1 MTTIPPPKAAAATGA
16 RLERRLGAWNCAL
29 LTIGSVVGTGIFLT
43 PRDVARALHDPW
55 LVIAVT
61 VVAGL
66 FTLVGALTYAELG
79 VMFPRA
85 GGLYVFLKEAYG
97 PAWAFLYGWAAFL
110 VIMSGGVAAIAMG
123 FAQCAATFVPW
134 CAPDHVL
141 ASVHLGGRLWQPAAP
156 AVAATVAIVV
166 LTAVNH
172 LGLRAGATLQAGLT
186 LAAVIA
192 VTALALFA
200 AVHGATALHSPALAP
215 PPPNGDALGS
225 GLRLGGGAL
234 AGLGV
239 AMVAMLWTY
248 DGWYGLTFSAGEVRR
263 PERDIPRGL
272 ILGTVSV
279 IVLYT
284 IAMAA
289 YVRVLPMALLIDAP
303 NAAEATAAML
313 GGARAA
319 RLASAVV
326 VVCTLG
332 CLAGT
337 ILYGSRTYVAMAEDG
352 LFFAPMA
359 RVHPRF
365 HTPTAA
371 LWAQS
376 AWACV
381 LVWSGTYAQLYTYVT
396 VVVILFHFATTV
408 AVFVL
413 RRRAPDHSR
422 PYHVWGYPVVPAL
435 FALACLL
442 LLGSALHDAP
452 RQSITG
458 LVCVAA
464 GLPALRLWQRKKPG

>member
-1 MTTIPPPKAAAATGA
+1 MSETPHIDADTRRGGGA
-16 RLERRLGAWNCAL
+16 GLERRLGAWSCAL

-43 PRDVARALHDPW
+43 PRDVARALHDPT

-79 VMFPRA
+79 AMFPRA

-97 PAWAFLYGWAAFL
+97 PAWGFLYGWAAFL

-123 FAQCAATFVPW
+123 FAQCAATFWP
-134 CAPDHVL
+134 
-141 ASVHLGGRLWQPAAP
+141 ASAP
-156 AVAATVAIVV
+156 APALVATVAIVV

-172 LGLRAGATLQAGLT
+172 AGLRAGATLQAALT
-186 LAAVIA
+186 LCAVLA
-192 VTALALFA
+192 VAALALFA
-200 AVHGATALHSPALAP
+200 LTSGSSAAAAAPAFVAP
-215 PPPNGDALGS
+215 RS
-225 GLRLGGGAL
+225 GAL
-234 AGLGV
+234 AGFGA

-272 ILGTVSV
+272 ILGTICV

-284 IAMAA
+284 IGMAA
-289 YVRVLPMALLIDAP
+289 YVHVLPIAALMDAP
-303 NAAEATAAML
+303 NAAEATAAVL

-319 RLASAVV
+319 HIASAVV

-337 ILYGSRTYVAMAEDG
+337 ILYGSRTYVSMAEDG

-359 RVHPRF
+359 RIDRRF

-371 LWAQS
+371 LWAQA
-376 AWACV
+376 AWACA
-381 LVWSGTYAQLYTYVT
+381 LVWTGTYAQLYTYVT
-396 VVVILFHFATTV
+396 VVVILFHVATTV

-413 RRRAPDHSR
+413 RRRVPDRPR
-422 PYHVWGYPVVPAL
+422 PYRVWGYPVVPAL

-442 LLGSALHDAP
+442 LLGSALRDAP

-458 LVCVAA
+458 LVCVAV
-464 GLPALRLWQRKKPG
+464 GLPALRLWRRKKAR